1 MINKASSISMSKN
14 LRVGVYM
21 ASHLKSNIH
30 TLLSHFVKNFIIAR
44 PVPRGAGGVLAPPNF
59 LGFPF
64 CLLKKYEPKENLL
77 FGSPWNYFFYGET
90 IHN

>member
-1 MINKASSISMSKN
+1 MINKASTISMSKN

-30 TLLSHFVKNFIIAR
+30 TFSIPFCEEFYYCQA
-44 PVPRGAGGVLAPPNF
+44 GAKGGRAPPNI

-77 FGSPWNYFFYGET
+77 IGCPWNYFFYGET